1 MRLALALLASAVAR
15 AAGPDDAA
23 GVTQNFDAM
32 LKQMAEM
39 HKFIEAEET
48 QKRTLE
54 ARKKSSDDAVAK
66 VEGQNTQLRGQ
77 MQALNTRFQ
86 KVEGAWVKTAVE
98 LSKLRKSLQESEK
111 ARATLA
117 KENADMKAQLA
128 RIARDW
134 ESVQSSETSAANKL
148 SADWNGLN
156 ELEHND
162 TVELHIGP
170 PPQEAAKVPVLSPL
184 FTPRPGRAAA
194 RSAKQQPALP
204 AAAAAPAQSL
214 PQPTAPAPVTAASDF
229 VSVEPAAA
237 PALPSP
243 TSTQVAA
250 AQYAAPAASAAPA
263 EPPAQPNAAP
273 APADVVAVPE
283 PGKEVQDLGM
293 DARILEMARQA
304 GLDLTP

>member
-1 MRLALALLASAVAR
+1 MWLALALLASVT
-15 AAGPDDAA
+15 AAPDDAA

-32 LKQMAEM
+32 LKQMADM

-117 KENADMKAQLA
+117 KENADMKARLA

-194 RSAKQQPALP
+194 RSSKQQPALP
-204 AAAAAPAQSL
+204 AAAAPA
-214 PQPTAPAPVTAASDF
+214 
-229 VSVEPAAA
+229 PAAA
-237 PALPSP
+237 
-243 TSTQVAA
+243 
-250 AQYAAPAASAAPA
+250 AAPSTAAF
-263 EPPAQPNAAP
+263 
-273 APADVVAVPE
+273 
-283 PGKEVQDLGM
+283 
-293 DARILEMARQA
+293 DASFL
-304 GLDLTP
+304 

>member
-1 MRLALALLASAVAR
+1 MWLALALLASVT
-15 AAGPDDAA
+15 AAPDDAA

-39 HKFIEAEET
+39 HKFIETEEG
-48 QKRTLE
+48 QKRTLQ

-111 ARATLA
+111 TRAMLA

-194 RSAKQQPALP
+194 RSSKQQPALP
-204 AAAAAPAQSL
+204 AAAAPA
-214 PQPTAPAPVTAASDF
+214 
-229 VSVEPAAA
+229 PAAA
-237 PALPSP
+237 
-243 TSTQVAA
+243 
-250 AQYAAPAASAAPA
+250 AAPSTAAF
-263 EPPAQPNAAP
+263 
-273 APADVVAVPE
+273 
-283 PGKEVQDLGM
+283 
-293 DARILEMARQA
+293 DASFL
-304 GLDLTP
+304 